1 MKRCAQMKL
10 FFPLS
15 ILVLAADFSS
25 KKMMLSLL
33 FFPPRK
39 IELTPF
45 FSLTPVWNSGISFG
59 LFSENPY
66 IGLVTIPV
74 LAVAVV
80 LWLIWQLHE
89 LNRLQTMGAAFIAG
103 GALGNV
109 LDRLVYGRV
118 VDFLDFHVGVWHW
131 PAFNLA
137 DSALFIGVLLWF
149 HGMMHSNQ
157 TETPKA

>member
-1 MKRCAQMKL
+1 MKPCTQMKL
-10 FFPLS
+10 FFPLF
-15 ILVLAADFSS
+15 ILILAADFSS

-33 FFPPRK
+33 FFPPQQ

-45 FSLTPVWNSGISFG
+45 LSLTPVWNSGISFG

-66 IGLVTIPV
+66 IGLVTIPI

-80 LWLIWQLHE
+80 LWLVLQLHE
-89 LNRLQTMGAAFIAG
+89 LTRFQTLGAAFIAG

-109 LDRLVYGRV
+109 FDRLVYGRV
-118 VDFLDFHVGVWHW
+118 IDFLDFHVGTWHW

-149 HGMMHSNQ
+149 YGIMQSNR
-157 TETPKA
+157 TESP

>member
-1 MKRCAQMKL
+1 
-10 FFPLS
+10 
-15 ILVLAADFSS
+15 
-25 KKMMLSLL
+25 MLSLL
-33 FFPPRK
+33 FFPPRQ
-39 IELTPF
+39 IELTTF
-45 FSLTPVWNSGISFG
+45 LSLTPVWNSGISFG

-80 LWLIWQLHE
+80 FWLIWQLNE
-89 LNRLQTMGAAFIAG
+89 LTRIQTLGASFIAG

-118 VDFLDFHVGVWHW
+118 VDFFDFHIGVWHW

-149 HGMMHSNQ
+149 RGMMQSNK
-157 TETPKA
+157 TETL

>member
-1 MKRCAQMKL
+1 MKPCAQMKL

-25 KKMMLSLL
+25 KKIILTLL
-33 FFPPRK
+33 FFPPRQ
-39 IELTPF
+39 IDLTPF

-89 LNRLQTMGAAFIAG
+89 LTRYQTLGAAFIAG

-109 LDRLVYGRV
+109 LDRLIYGRV
-118 VDFLDFHVGVWHW
+118 IDFLDFHVGIWHW

-149 HGMMHSNQ
+149 YGIMQPDQ
-157 TETPKA
+157 TGAS

>member
-1 MKRCAQMKL
+1 MKPCAQMKL

-25 KKMMLSLL
+25 KKIILTLL
-33 FFPPRK
+33 FFPPRQ
-39 IELTPF
+39 IDLTPF

-66 IGLVTIPV
+66 IGLVTIPI

-80 LWLIWQLHE
+80 LWLVLQLHE
-89 LNRLQTMGAAFIAG
+89 LTRFQTLGAAFIAG

-109 LDRLVYGRV
+109 FDRLVYGRV
-118 VDFLDFHVGVWHW
+118 IDFLDFHVGTWHW

-149 HGMMHSNQ
+149 YGIMQSNR
-157 TETPKA
+157 TESP

>member
-1 MKRCAQMKL
+1 MKLCAQMKL

-15 ILVLAADFSS
+15 ILVLTADFIS

-33 FFPPRK
+33 FFPSRH

-89 LNRLQTMGAAFIAG
+89 LTRSQTMGAAFIAG

-118 VDFLDFHVGVWHW
+118 VDFLDFHVGAWHW

-149 HGMMHSNQ
+149 YGMMHPKQ
-157 TETPKA
+157 AETP

>member
-1 MKRCAQMKL
+1 MKPCAQMKL

-25 KKMMLSLL
+25 KKMILALL
-33 FFPPRK
+33 FFPPRQ
-39 IELTPF
+39 IELTSF

-89 LNRLQTMGAAFIAG
+89 LTRYQTLGAAFIAG

-109 LDRLVYGRV
+109 LDRLIYGRV
-118 VDFLDFHVGVWHW
+118 VDFLDFHVGIWHW

-149 HGMMHSNQ
+149 YGIMRSDQ
-157 TETPKA
+157 TETS

>member
-1 MKRCAQMKL
+1 MKLCVQMKL

-15 ILVLAADFSS
+15 ILVLAADFSL
-25 KKMMLSLL
+25 KKLMLSLL
-33 FFPPRK
+33 FFPPRQ

-45 FSLTPVWNSGISFG
+45 LSLTPVWNSGISFG

-66 IGLVTIPV
+66 IGLVTIPI

-89 LNRLQTMGAAFIAG
+89 LTWIQTLGAAFIAG

-109 LDRLVYGRV
+109 LDRLIYGQV
-118 VDFLDFHVGVWHW
+118 VDFLDFYIGVWHW

-137 DSALFIGVLLWF
+137 DSAIFIGVLVWF
-149 HGMMHSNQ
+149 YGMLHPNQ
-157 TETPKA
+157 TETS

>member
-1 MKRCAQMKL
+1 MKVCAQMRL

-15 ILVLAADFSS
+15 ILVLAADFCS

-33 FFPPRK
+33 FFPPRQ
-39 IELTPF
+39 IELTTF
-45 FSLTPVWNSGISFG
+45 LSLTPVWNSGISFG

-80 LWLIWQLHE
+80 FWLIWQLNE
-89 LNRLQTMGAAFIAG
+89 LTRIQTLGASFIAG

-118 VDFLDFHVGVWHW
+118 VDFFDFHIGVWHW

-149 HGMMHSNQ
+149 RGMMQSNK
-157 TETPKA
+157 TETL